1 MPRGYPPGMHVELT
15 LDVNDPAL
23 MIGFWSQVLGYV
35 AEDEERFDAAED
47 RTYWSL
53 VDPANRGPR
62 LVIQRV
68 PEPVTAKPRLHIDVH
83 VPDIEASADVAVAL
97 GARRIDAEPIVE
109 VGTAWV
115 RLEDPEGNVFCFVR
129 ERRP

>member
-1 MPRGYPPGMHVELT
+1 MHVELA
-15 LDVNDPAL
+15 LDVNDPAR
-23 MIGFWSQVLGYV
+23 MIDFWSRVLGYV
-35 AEDEERFDAAED
+35 VEDEGRFDAPD

-53 VDPANRGPR
+53 VDPADRGPR

-68 PEPVTAKPRLHIDVH
+68 PEPATSKTRVHIDVH
-83 VPDIEASADVAVAL
+83 VPDIDAAAQAAVAA
-97 GARRIDAEPIVE
+97 GATRLDVEPIAE
-109 VGTAWV
+109 VGAAWL